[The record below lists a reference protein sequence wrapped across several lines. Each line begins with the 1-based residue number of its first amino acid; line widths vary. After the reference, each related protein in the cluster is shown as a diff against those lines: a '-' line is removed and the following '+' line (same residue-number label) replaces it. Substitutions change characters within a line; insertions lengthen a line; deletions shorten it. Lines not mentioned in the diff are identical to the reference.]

1 MLTAKM
7 EIIKTAASRLDPALL
22 EDPGFGRVFSD
33 HMFSLEY
40 SGGRWREPRI
50 MPFGDIAVSPAVCSL
65 HYGQTVF
72 EGLKAFYGADGK
84 INIFR
89 PRKHHERL
97 NRSSQRLCI
106 PELSGELF
114 MEGLT
119 ELIRLD
125 NGWVPRK
132 KGQSLYIR
140 PFIFATDNLLGVK
153 VSDSYRF
160 LIITSPVGAYFKE
173 GMNPVKLTTSGEYV
187 RAVRGGLGAA
197 KTPANY
203 AASLLPAEEA
213 RKKGF
218 TQVLYLDGV
227 ERRYIE
233 EVGAMNIFFLL
244 DGELATPALE
254 GSVLAG
260 VTRDSVIELAREW
273 GVKVAERRISIDEVF
288 GLASEGKVREVFGA
302 GTAAVISPVGEIW
315 HNGERIVIN
324 DNKIGQF
331 SKKLYDHIT
340 AIQYGEIEDRFGW
353 LCPVAE
359 R

>member
-7 EIIKTAASRLDPALL
+7 EIIRTTASRLNGAVL
-22 EDPGFGRVFSD
+22 EEPGFGRVFSD

-40 SGGRWREPRI
+40 SGGQWREPRI
-50 MPFGDIAVSPAVCSL
+50 MPFGDIAVSPAICSL
-65 HYGQTVF
+65 HYGQAVF
-72 EGLKAFYGADGK
+72 EGLKAFYSADGGV
-84 INIFR
+84 NIFR
-89 PRKHHERL
+89 PRKYHERL
-97 NRSSQRLCI
+97 VRSSRRLCI
-106 PELSGELF
+106 PELSWEVF
-114 MEGLT
+114 IEGLM
-119 ELIRLD
+119 ELLRLD

-132 KGQSLYIR
+132 KGQALYIR
-140 PFIFATDNLLGVK
+140 PFIFATDSFLGVN

-173 GMNPVKLTTSGEYV
+173 GMNPVKLTTPGEYV
-187 RAVRGGLGAA
+187 RAARGGLGAV

-203 AASLLPAEEA
+203 AASLLPAYEA
-213 RKKGF
+213 KKKGF
-218 TQVLYLDGV
+218 TQVLWLDGA

-233 EVGAMNIFFLL
+233 EVGTMNIFFLL
-244 DGELATPALE
+244 DNELVTPALE

-260 VTRDSVIELAREW
+260 VTRDSVIELARDW

-288 GLASEGKVREVFGA
+288 SLAGDGKVREVFGA

-315 HNGERIVIN
+315 RNGDRIVIN
-324 DNKIGQF
+324 NNETGRF
-331 SKKLYDHIT
+331 SRRLYDHIT

-353 LCPVAE
+353 RHPVAE